1 VCRINKI
8 HILAQYEIIIV
19 ILAIIHFRCEHKKYL
34 NPYDP
39 ENLPPAPSLLSPVA
53 GITTI
58 QNPPDFAWI
67 LREDITNPL
76 YGEQLVYE
84 IQMSNDQNFSSIHF
98 DDSTIYTE
106 EYLPYKHIGE
116 GNQYWRVRAQY
127 IHGGWGEWS
136 EIRNFDVKFPVI
148 GSCDIWFQDDIAIKD
163 NLIFLACDN
172 TLSII
177 DISNPSNPHLI
188 GTYSESNTIFN
199 YIFVVDNYL
208 YTTGCYTYPSYQ
220 PSFSI
225 YNIANPIHPI
235 LLDQFVFYN
244 DSPLD
249 LWVENEKAYIC
260 REGNSILVFDVS
272 NPESM
277 FVVDSLPV
285 PGKKICI
292 ENNYAY
298 ILFNTVIYIFDLATG
313 TTISSIHPVG
323 SFVQS
328 FSISDNYA
336 YIVGSSTWIYDI
348 SNSYNPFMVSTIYNS
363 GYAIAAAKNFLFF
376 TSFTAEYP
384 LLSLEIYNI
393 IDPSIPEHMGS
404 IRYVYGEIIADEN
417 YVYTAEP
424 NFLII
429 KYE

>member
-8 HILAQYEIIIV
+8 HILTHCGIIAG
-19 ILAIIHFRCEHKKYL
+19 ILAIILPRCEHKKYL

-98 DDSTIYTE
+98 DDSTIYTG
-106 EYLPYKHIGE
+106 EYLPYKHIGA

-136 EIRNFDVKFPVI
+136 EMSNFDVKFPVI
-148 GSCDIWFQDDIAIKD
+148 GSCDIWYQDEIAIKD

-188 GTYSESNTIFN
+188 GSYSESNTIFN

-277 FVVDSLPV
+277 FVIDSLPV

-292 ENNYAY
+292 ENTYAY
-298 ILFNTVIYIFDLATG
+298 ILSNTVIYIFDLTTG
-313 TTISSIHPVG
+313 TTISSIHPG
-323 SFVQS
+323 TAVQS
-328 FSISDNYA
+328 FSISDSRA
-336 YIVGSSTWIYDI
+336 YIAGQDTRIYDI
-348 SNSYNPFMVSTIYNS
+348 SNPYNPILISYINDWSYS
-363 GYAIAAAKNFLFF
+363 IAAVKNFLFF
-376 TSFTAEYP
+376 TRSTTEYP
-384 LLSLEIYNI
+384 SLSLEIYDI
-393 IDPSIPEHMGS
+393 TDPSVPEPMGT
-404 IRYVYGEIIADEN
+404 IRYTYGEIIADEN

-424 NFLII
+424 SFLII